1 MPPGKVGRWR
11 GSRAT
16 CDLGFSH
23 APGLSGLPESRLS
36 GDSRSRGLPNRRR

>member
-23 APGLSGLPESRLS
+23 APGHRQLSGKSASR
-36 GDSRSRGLPNRRR
+36 